1 VIEQISLPAGFPN
14 QPSAAGRKCPAMP
27 TAVNQRSRRSRAE
40 KCEVENEL
48 TGVPPYLPKGPSV
61 VPQRKP
67 ALQVVPAKPAPR
79 PQLLCLSHLRWDF
92 VTQRPQHLMTRAA
105 RQFEVTFFEEPVED
119 PDAPSAGFLRSV
131 TDGPVRVV
139 TPFLRPED
147 MQSDSRNSLLRG
159 LVTQAMPEGQEPDV
173 AWYYSPMMLAF
184 SEHLRASVTVYDCMD
199 ELSAFLGAPAE
210 QREMEAALMDRADLV
225 FTGGFSLFDARK
237 DKHPSVHCFPSSI
250 DRAHFGRARL
260 AQPDPE
266 PQAHIKHPRVG
277 FFGVIDER
285 MDLDLVARTA
295 RDAPDLQFIMLG
307 PVVKIDPASLPR
319 LPNIHWLGKQSYE
332 DLPRFLAHWDVG
344 WMPFALNEA
353 TRFISP
359 TKTPEFLAAG
369 VPLVSTAVRDVV
381 RGWGIDGLVR
391 IACADTMVLSLR
403 AEQRGL
409 RPARRAQIEAALAS
423 GSWDR
428 TWAAMAELINRELA
442 PQPTQPV
449 IPHVTSGARPS
460 GQSRPVQEAS

>member
-1 VIEQISLPAGFPN
+1 
-14 QPSAAGRKCPAMP
+14 
-27 TAVNQRSRRSRAE
+27 
-40 KCEVENEL
+40 L
-48 TGVPPYLPKGPSV
+48 TGVAPNRPSAQF
-61 VPQRKP
+61 PAPGQKR
-67 ALQVVPAKPAPR
+67 ALQVVPATPAPR
-79 PQLLCLSHLRWDF
+79 PTLLCLSHLRWDF

-105 RQFEVTFFEEPVED
+105 KHYDVTFFEEPI
-119 PDAPSAGFLRSV
+119 PDEAATSVGTLRIAM
-131 TDGPVRVV
+131 DGQVRVV
-139 TPFLRPED
+139 TPVLRPTEMHGD
-147 MQSDSRNSLLRG
+147 TRNDLLRR
-159 LVTQAMPEGQEPDV
+159 LLTQALPDGQEPDV
-173 AWYYSPMMLAF
+173 AWYYSPMMMAF
-184 SEHLRASVTVYDCMD
+184 SDHLQASVTVYDCMD

-210 QREMEAALMDRADLV
+210 LREMEAALMDRADLV

-237 DKHPSVHCFPSSI
+237 NMHPSVHCFPSSI

-260 AQPDPE
+260 PQPDPE
-266 PQAHIKHPRVG
+266 AQANIKHPRVG

-295 RDAPDLQFIMLG
+295 RDAPEMQFVMLG

-319 LPNIHWLGKQSYE
+319 LPNIHWLGKQSYQ
-332 DLPRFLAHWDVG
+332 DLPLFLAHWDVG

-381 RGWGIDGLVR
+381 RGWGINGLVR
-391 IACADTMVLSLR
+391 IASADTMVLSLR
-403 AEQRGL
+403 AELRGL

-428 TWAAMAELINRELA
+428 TWTSMADLINRDLA
-442 PQPTQPV
+442 LQPV
-449 IPHVTSGARPS
+449 QPLVPNVASSARSPK
-460 GQSRPVQEAS
+460 QSRPVQEAS